1 MTMSKIGVCLPSYNE
16 AKNICPLI
24 QKLLKLD
31 LNILICLVDDNSP
44 DDTYKIVKRKFKTEI
59 NKKIFLILRKNK
71 NGRGSAVW
79 EGIYFLKKKKANIK
93 IFVEMDCDFSHSV
106 EDFKKGINIFN
117 KKTDILLGSR
127 YPNGKIINWP
137 LKRRIFSYLSNLLA
151 KLLISSKI
159 DDYTNGFRFY
169 NVKAV
174 NIMTAKKPINKGF
187 IYLSETLSLF
197 LKKKL
202 IIKSFPIVF
211 VNRDKGSSNTNLK
224 EIINAFIGIFKIAV
238 NHRR

>member
-1 MTMSKIGVCLPSYNE
+1 MVPKIGVCLPSYNE
-16 AKNICPLI
+16 AKNICRLI

-31 LNILICLVDDNSP
+31 LNIMICVVDDNSP
-44 DDTYKIVKRKFKTEI
+44 DDTYKIVKKKFKKEI
-59 NKKIFLILRKNK
+59 GKKIFLILRKKK

-79 EGIYFLKKKKANIK
+79 EGINFLKKKNIK
-93 IFVEMDCDFSHSV
+93 IFVEMDCDFSHSIK
-106 EDFKKGINIFN
+106 DFKKGINIFN
-117 KKTDILLGSR
+117 KKTDVLMGSR
-127 YPNGKIINWP
+127 YPNGIIINWP
-137 LKRRIFSYLSNLLA
+137 LKRRVFSYLSNVLA
-151 KLLISSKI
+151 RLLISTDI

-169 NVKAV
+169 NLKAV
-174 NIMTAKKPINKGF
+174 NIMTAKKPINNGF

-211 VNRDKGSSNTNLK
+211 INRERGSSNTNLQ
-224 EIINAFIGIFKIAV
+224 EVVNAFIGIFKIAI